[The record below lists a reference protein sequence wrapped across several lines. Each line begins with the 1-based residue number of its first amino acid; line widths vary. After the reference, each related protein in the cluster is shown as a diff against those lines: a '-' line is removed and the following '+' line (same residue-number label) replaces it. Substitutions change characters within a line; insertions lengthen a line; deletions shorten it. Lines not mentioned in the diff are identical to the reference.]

1 MAAQIVKEA
10 EAAYDFAL
18 PAGPLDS
25 SLGALS
31 SQSHQEIS
39 YSRALVAGRRA
50 NEVEGRMSTR
60 EALSR
65 LLQGSN
71 LTYRQSDG
79 VFILVSRTST
89 HPENPPDTAPTNL
102 QTITVTGTRIRGGTT
117 PSPVITI
124 GSEQIQQEGFT
135 DLGEVI
141 RSVPQNFSG
150 GQNPGVIPFTISGA
164 GVQNTN
170 LSGGSA
176 LNLRG
181 LGADATL
188 TLLNGRRMAYD
199 GISQA
204 VDISAIP
211 VEAVERIEIVPDG
224 SSAIYGSD
232 AVGGVGNVILKRG
245 FEGVTLGA
253 GYGKATDGG
262 LLSREYTAT
271 AGHRWSSGSLIA
283 TYKDVSADPIYA
295 RQRPY
300 TRFLREPY
308 TLYPGSDMQSAL
320 ISFHQELGA
329 VAALHLDA
337 FRTERKQAYGAQ
349 DNQSNVY
356 VRATPDAITTLISPG
371 VEFYLPNDWTVSLD
385 STRSKSS
392 LHHAQFV
399 ERPSTGAV
407 LLTTRL
413 CYCNEGR
420 GYEAGAEGPLF
431 ALPAGDARLAVGVG
445 RRKSDFLQYDE
456 VAHAPSIEGD
466 EATRFAYAELRLPVL
481 GEGSSAA
488 HGQRLELTAA
498 ARHEDYDSFGS
509 VLTPR
514 LGVIYS
520 PGTDVTLKAS
530 WGKSFKAPT
539 LFQRYRKRAT
549 AFNYATAYGGAGY
562 PPQATVLLVDGGNP
576 NLQPE
581 RARTW
586 TASLAVHPSALPGLE
601 AELTWFDID
610 YMDRVVAPVSPTS
623 QALTNPA
630 FAEFVDYA
638 PSAEEQAAAIGD
650 GFFYNYI
657 GVPYDPKN
665 VVAIVRAYNTNVARQ
680 KIHGLDLSAS
690 YGFDMGGGRLVLR
703 GSSSWLRSTQQV
715 SAAEFALAGT
725 LFNPPKLTGRVGAVW
740 SHGGFAASAFANYKD
755 GVENVAVHQKT
766 ASFTTFD
773 TTVRYAPTS
782 RDSAFRN
789 WTFALSMENV
799 FNRPPPLH
807 DTSVVTPY
815 LVPPYDATNYSAI
828 GRYVH
833 VSVSRHW

>member
-1 MAAQIVKEA
+1 MKTRTLHNAISI
-10 EAAYDFAL
+10 AL
-18 PAGPLDS
+18 
-25 SLGALS
+25 
-31 SQSHQEIS
+31 
-39 YSRALVAGRRA
+39 LVAATGTGEWA
-50 NEVEGRMSTR
+50 MAQDIT
-60 EALSR
+60 
-65 LLQGSN
+65 
-71 LTYRQSDG
+71 
-79 VFILVSRTST
+79 I
-89 HPENPPDTAPTNL
+89 DTAMQGRVPVTEAPAKVQPKKSTDKSAAPAATNL
-102 QTITVTGTRIRGGTT
+102 QTVTVTGTRIRGGIT

-124 GSEQIQQEGFT
+124 SSEQIQQEGFT

-164 GVQNTN
+164 GLQNTN

-232 AVGGVGNVILKRG
+232 AVGGVGNVILKQG
-245 FEGVTLGA
+245 FEGVILEA
-253 GYGKATDGG
+253 GYGTATDGG
-262 LLSREYTAT
+262 LSTREYTAT
-271 AGHRWSSGSLIA
+271 AGHRWSSGGLLA
-283 TYKDVSADPIYA
+283 TYKTVSADPIYA
-295 RQRPY
+295 RQRTY

-308 TLYPGSDMQSAL
+308 TLYPGSDLHSGL
-320 ISFHQELGA
+320 LSFHQALGA
-329 VAALHLDA
+329 YAELYLDA
-337 FRTERKQAYGAQ
+337 FRTERTLAYGAQ

-356 VRATPDAITTLISPG
+356 VRATPDAITTLISPR
-371 VEFYLPNDWTVSLD
+371 VEFFLPGEWTLSVD
-385 STRSKSS
+385 ATRSKNR
-392 LHHAQFV
+392 LHHTQSVARFDN
-399 ERPSTGAV
+399 GAV
-407 LLTTRL
+407 LQKTRL

-420 GYEAGAEGPLF
+420 SYEAGAEGPLF

-456 VAHAPSIEGD
+456 AAHATSIRGG
-466 EATRFAYAELRLPVL
+466 EATRFAYAELQLPLL
-481 GEGSSAA
+481 GDGAA
-488 HGQRLELTAA
+488 VADGQRLELTAA

-520 PGTDVTLKAS
+520 PGTDITLKAS
-530 WGKSFKAPT
+530 WGRSFKAPT

-549 AFNYATAYGGAGY
+549 AFNYATAYGGDGY

-576 NLQPE
+576 DLKPE

-586 TASLAVHPSALPGLE
+586 TASLAVHPAAVPDLK

-610 YMDRVVAPVSPTS
+610 YLDRVVAPVSPTS

-638 PSAEEQAAAIGD
+638 PTAEEQAAAIG
-650 GFFYNYI
+650 GGSFLNYI
-657 GVPYDPKN
+657 GVPYDPSK

-680 KIHGLDLSAS
+680 KIHGLDLSGS

-703 GSSSWLRSTQQV
+703 GSSSWLQSTQQV
-715 SAAEFALAGT
+715 SAAEFDLAGT
-725 LFNPPKLTGRVGAVW
+725 LFNPPKLAGRLGAVW
-740 SHGGFAASAFANYKD
+740 SLGSFAASIFVNYKD

-782 RDSAFRN
+782 KDSALRG
-789 WTFALSMENV
+789 WTAALSMENV

-828 GRYVH
+828 GRYLH
-833 VSVSRHW
+833 FSVSRHW

>member
-1 MAAQIVKEA
+1 MKTHTICKAISIALLMAATGSGEWAMAQDSTKDA
-10 EAAYDFAL
+10 SGQGRA
-18 PAGPLDS
+18 PAK
-25 SLGALS
+25 A
-31 SQSHQEIS
+31 QSKKS
-39 YSRALVAGRRA
+39 KGTASPPA
-50 NEVEGRMSTR
+50 TTD
-60 EALSR
+60 
-65 LLQGSN
+65 LQS
-71 LTYRQSDG
+71 
-79 VFILVSRTST
+79 V
-89 HPENPPDTAPTNL
+89 
-102 QTITVTGTRIRGGTT
+102 TVTGSRIRGGAT

-124 GSEQIQQEGFT
+124 GSEQIQKEGFA

-232 AVGGVGNVILKRG
+232 AVGGVGNVILKQD
-245 FEGVTLGA
+245 FEGGAVEA
-253 GYGKATDGG
+253 GYGTATDGG
-262 LLSREYTAT
+262 LSTREYTAT
-271 AGHRWSSGSLIA
+271 AGHRWSSGGLLA
-283 TYKDVSADPIYA
+283 TYKVVSADPIYA
-295 RQRPY
+295 RQRTY

-308 TLYPGSDMQSAL
+308 TLYPASDLHSGL
-320 ISFHQELGA
+320 LSFHQALGA
-329 VAALHLDA
+329 NAELYLDA
-337 FRTERKQAYGAQ
+337 FRTERTQAYGAQ
-349 DNQSNVY
+349 DNQSSVY
-356 VRATPDAITTLISPG
+356 VRATPDAITTLISPR
-371 VEFYLPNDWTVSLD
+371 VEFFMPGDWMLSVD
-385 STRSKSS
+385 ATRSKNRLYHTQS
-392 LHHAQFV
+392 V
-399 ERPSTGAV
+399 ERFDTGAV
-407 LLTTRL
+407 LQETRL

-420 GYEAGAEGPLF
+420 SYEAGAEGPLF

-445 RRKSDFLQYDE
+445 RRKSDFSQYDKM
-456 VAHAPSIEGD
+456 AHATSIQGG
-466 EATRFAYAELRLPVL
+466 EATRFAYAELQLPVFG
-481 GEGSSAA
+481 GEASAG
-488 HGQRLELTAA
+488 GQRLELTAA
-498 ARHEDYDSFGS
+498 ARHEDYASFGS
-509 VLTPR
+509 VLTPK
-514 LGVIYS
+514 LGVTYS

-530 WGKSFKAPT
+530 WGRSFKAPT
-539 LFQRYRKRAT
+539 LFQRYRKRVT
-549 AFNYATAYGGAGY
+549 AFNYATAYGGDDY

-576 NLQPE
+576 DLEPE

-586 TASLAVHPSALPGLE
+586 TASLAVHPAAIPDLE
-601 AELTWFDID
+601 VELTWFDID
-610 YMDRVVAPVSPTS
+610 YLDRVVAPVSPTS

-638 PSAEEQAAAIGD
+638 PSADEQTAAIGD
-650 GFFYNYI
+650 GALLNYI

-680 KIHGLDLSAS
+680 KIHGLDLSGS
-690 YGFDMGGGRLVLR
+690 YGFDTGGGRLVLR
-703 GSSSWLRSTQQV
+703 GSSSWLQSTQQV
-715 SAAEFALAGT
+715 SGAEFDLAGT
-725 LFNPPKLTGRVGAVW
+725 LFNPPRLAGRLGAVW
-740 SHGGFAASAFANYKD
+740 SLGGVVASAFANYKD
-755 GVENVAVHQKT
+755 GVKNVAANQKT

-782 RDSAFRN
+782 KDSALLG
-789 WTFALSMENV
+789 WTVALSIENV

-828 GRYVH
+828 GRYLH
-833 VSVSRHW
+833 FSVSRQW